1 MREKKTREK
10 YDARKDGEYLTIPR
24 NTNEDTTNEDRHA
37 EPDNVAA
44 LKRHIA
50 EQARKI
56 EILTKERDE
65 ASGDNTA
72 LRFELEKIKKE
83 LTICKSEN
91 IKETSNDSVI
101 GKRKARKKRRVS
113 NEDGTREST
122 TFVPAEEDKGEQTI
136 ETKKQVEQAECQSGK
151 FDLTVI

>member
-1 MREKKTREK
+1 MASATRAKKTREK
-10 YDARKDGEYLTIPR
+10 YDARKDGEYLTIHR
-24 NTNEDTTNEDRHA
+24 NSNEDTTNEDRHA

-91 IKETSNDSVI
+91 IKETSN
-101 GKRKARKKRRVS
+101 
-113 NEDGTREST
+113 T
-122 TFVPAEEDKGEQTI
+122 TA
-136 ETKKQVEQAECQSGK
+136 
-151 FDLTVI
+151 